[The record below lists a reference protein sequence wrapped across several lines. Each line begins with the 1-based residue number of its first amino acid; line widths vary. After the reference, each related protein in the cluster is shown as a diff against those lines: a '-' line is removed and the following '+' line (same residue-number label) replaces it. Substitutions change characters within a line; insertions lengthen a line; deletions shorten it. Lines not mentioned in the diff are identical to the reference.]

1 MYFEMFYELFFGYIS
16 LLIVVKCLGK
26 SQISQIT
33 PFDLIS
39 SLVLG
44 NILGDAIYDKDVN
57 LPKILFAIFTW
68 CFFILITEILTQRYR
83 KLRKVFEGD
92 PAIVIKNGEI
102 QWEELKKNRL
112 DIDQL
117 LQLLRARDTFSVNEV
132 AYAIFENDGAINVL
146 KKSQFDTPTKQDL
159 KLKLEKVNMPVVII
173 SDGKIIE
180 GSLKSLNKDERW
192 VHKKLEEANL
202 KLKQVCF
209 AEWDT
214 NHMYFHKY

>member
-57 LPKILFAIFTW
+57 LPKVLFAIFTW

-83 KLRKVFEGD
+83 RLRKVFEGD

-173 SDGKIIE
+173 SDGKIIK

-214 NHMYFHKY
+214 NQMYFHKY